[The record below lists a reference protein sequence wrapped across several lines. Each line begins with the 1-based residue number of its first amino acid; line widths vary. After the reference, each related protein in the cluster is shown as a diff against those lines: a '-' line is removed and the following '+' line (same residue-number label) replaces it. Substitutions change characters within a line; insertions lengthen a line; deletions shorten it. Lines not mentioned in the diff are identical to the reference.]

1 MIEKLLEE
9 HKRVL
14 IAVLSGLILLGSG
27 ISLGVGFIETAE
39 DPSPMQFSGLEE
51 VAPEEISAPQVQSA
65 TFPININTASSSEL
79 ELLSGIGPSKA
90 NSIIEY
96 REGHGRFKATSEI
109 MNVSGIG
116 PKTYEKIKGQI
127 TVGSQ

>member
-79 ELLSGIGPSKA
+79 SCCPELARPKLTVLLSIG
-90 NSIIEY
+90 
-96 REGHGRFKATSEI
+96 KATVDS
-109 MNVSGIG
+109 
-116 PKTYEKIKGQI
+116 KLLQR
-127 TVGSQ
+127 

>member
-51 VAPEEISAPQVQSA
+51 VAPEEISAP
-65 TFPININTASSSEL
+65 
-79 ELLSGIGPSKA
+79 
-90 NSIIEY
+90 
-96 REGHGRFKATSEI
+96 
-109 MNVSGIG
+109 
-116 PKTYEKIKGQI
+116 
-127 TVGSQ
+127 